1 MKKSY
6 GWSWINVVG
15 NATDEFNKNDFLSG
29 KVFWFID
36 DVTNAIYSVKK
47 DADSRTGINFSGD
60 LLLKLQQ
67 NGRINEFCDWLRVT
81 SIDLW
86 NLYKAHCCVDVLIS
100 CPCNFFS
107 LDEDEFTV
115 EMADCLLDRFGF
127 SSNNSLEVVKCWFQS
142 CRTNNL
148 DVRDLMRLGEPLKI
162 SPNFISQKYDPVVF
176 HNYCFALPMDS
187 YFKNNN
193 CFLADLEDDFEF
205 MASVINLSYDKKMF
219 VFCSD
224 RLKSSY
230 EMVWFMVNR
239 FSDDRSFVTK
249 IVDSYLKV
257 NSDLEDRIAILR
269 LMSNMGFDNYRSLL
283 NSYSCGH

>member
-1 MKKSY
+1 
-6 GWSWINVVG
+6 
-15 NATDEFNKNDFLSG
+15 
-29 KVFWFID
+29 
-36 DVTNAIYSVKK
+36 
-47 DADSRTGINFSGD
+47 
-60 LLLKLQQ
+60 
-67 NGRINEFCDWLRVT
+67 
-81 SIDLW
+81 
-86 NLYKAHCCVDVLIS
+86 
-100 CPCNFFS
+100 
-107 LDEDEFTV
+107 
-115 EMADCLLDRFGF
+115 MADFILRRFGF
-127 SSNNSLEVVKCWFQS
+127 FSNDSLNVVKYWFQS
-142 CRTNNL
+142 CSTNAL
-148 DVRDLMRLGEPLKI
+148 DVRKLMRLGMPVEILA
-162 SPNFISQKYDPVVF
+162 NFISKKYDLNLLN
-176 HNYCFALPMDS
+176 NYLKADS
-187 YFKNNN
+187 IDKYLLKNGCTIEN
-193 CFLADLEDDFEF
+193 LEDDFEF

>member
-1 MKKSY
+1 MGKSY
-6 GWSWINVVG
+6 RWLWIRDIRNTT
-15 NATDEFNKNDFLSG
+15 NEFNKKDFLQG

-36 DVTNAIYSVKK
+36 EVTGEVYNVRK
-47 DADSRTGINFSGD
+47 DATNELGISFSNN
-60 LLLKLQQ
+60 LLLKSQQ
-67 NGRINEFCDWLRVT
+67 NGSMSEFSDWLKNT
-81 SIDLW
+81 SCDLW
-86 NLYKAHCCVDVLIS
+86 NLYTACRGDSLIS
-100 CPCNFFS
+100 YPSEFFLLKDDELTIEIANFTS
-107 LDEDEFTV
+107 
-115 EMADCLLDRFGF
+115 
-127 SSNNSLEVVKCWFQS
+127 K
-142 CRTNNL
+142 
-148 DVRDLMRLGEPLKI
+148 
-162 SPNFISQKYDPVVF
+162 KYDLNLLN
-176 HNYCFALPMDS
+176 NYLKADS
-187 YFKNNN
+187 IDKYLLKNG
-193 CFLADLEDDFEF
+193 CTIDGLEADFEF